1 MTALLER
8 LDALQKSNKLT
19 AFIVA
24 VIKKYG
30 EDGGGRLAATVAY
43 YAFFSVFP
51 ALLALVA
58 VTGFV
63 LGGNPD
69 LRADVVESAAG
80 QFPVIGE
87 SIMENS
93 LDGSRWALALGL
105 LGALWAGLGTML
117 ASQHAFNT
125 VWAVPWHRRPNPL
138 KARLR
143 GLIMF
148 VVIGIGLV
156 GGTVLTNV
164 AASLSL
170 PGTAQVAI
178 GAANIVVNTALALL
192 AYQILTQHMI
202 SWLELIPGAV
212 VAGTAFYAMQRLGSW
227 LVKNYLTGSSDTY
240 GSFALVIGLLSWFHI
255 VSQITLLAAEVNVV
269 KAGRLYPRS
278 LFGDDLTEGD
288 ERALRSFQVAAARHE
303 LVVPQPPPV
312 TEDGSSHDPESP
324 EPREPPESPA
334 PVPVEEN
341 R

>member
-8 LDALQKSNKLT
+8 LDALQQSNKLT
-19 AFIVA
+19 AFAVA

-87 SIMENS
+87 SITENS
-93 LDGSRWALALGL
+93 LGGSTWALVVGL

-125 VWAVPWHRRPNPL
+125 VWGIPWHRRPNPI
-138 KARLR
+138 KARVR
-143 GLIMF
+143 GLAMF
-148 VVIGIGLV
+148 AVIGIGLV
-156 GGTVLTNV
+156 GGTILTNIV
-164 AASLSL
+164 ASVAL
-170 PGTAQVAI
+170 PGAALVAI
-178 GAANIVVNTALALL
+178 AGANIAVNVALALL
-192 AYQILTQHMI
+192 AFQILTQRMI
-202 SWLELIPGAV
+202 SWLDLLPGAV
-212 VAGTAFYAMQRLGSW
+212 LAGAAFYAMQNLGSW
-227 LVKNYLTGSSDTY
+227 LVKNYLTGSNDTY

-255 VSQITLLAAEVNVV
+255 VSQITLIAAEANVV
-269 KAGRLYPRS
+269 RSGRLYPRS
-278 LFGDDLTEGD
+278 LFGDDLTDGD

-312 TEDGSSHDPESP
+312 TEHSSNDDQG
-324 EPREPPESPA
+324 
-334 PVPVEEN
+334 PVEPFHAEEK